1 MKRRNRCAV
10 FLNRQMKK
18 ESLQMKSISFRIEN
32 YIAYVTINRPEVL
45 NCFNYDALSQLQQI
59 VDELHIAENVRVVI
73 FTGAGDKAFSAGADL
88 KERKT
93 LTIQEVHRNVR
104 AIRDVFNS
112 IANLPQPTIAA
123 VNGHALG
130 GGFEWLLACDF
141 AIAVNEALLGLTETS
156 WAIIPGAGGT
166 QRLPRLIGEM
176 KAKEMI
182 LTAAK
187 ITASEAAS
195 LGIVLKTVPRESLLM
210 ECESLAMRMMQNGPV
225 AVRQAKYAITQGMN
239 TDIQTGLAIES
250 KAYELVIPTEDR
262 LEALQAFSEKRQPAF
277 QGK

>member
-1 MKRRNRCAV
+1 MN
-10 FLNRQMKK
+10 N
-18 ESLQMKSISFRIEN
+18 ISFRIEN
-32 YIAYVTINRPEVL
+32 YIAYITVNRPEAL
-45 NCFNYDALSQLQQI
+45 NCFNYDTLSQLQQV
-59 VDELHIAENVRVVI
+59 VDQLHIADDVRAII
-73 FTGAGDKAFSAGADL
+73 FTGAGEKAFSAGADL

-93 LTIQEVHRNVR
+93 LTPQQVKRNVR

-141 AIAVNEALLGLTETS
+141 AIAVEDALLGLTETS

-176 KAKEMI
+176 KAKELI

-187 ITASEAAS
+187 ITAAEAAS
-195 LGIVLKTVPRESLLM
+195 LGIILKVVQREALLT
-210 ECESLAMRMMQNGPV
+210 ECEALAHRIMQNGPV
-225 AVRQAKYAITQGMN
+225 AVRQAKYAISQGMN

-250 KAYELVIPTEDR
+250 KAYELGIPTEDR
-262 LEALQAFSEKRQPAF
+262 LEALQAFSEKRPPVF
-277 QGK
+277 KGK